1 MQKIKLHHFPT
12 CESQLLNNKFILKM
26 NTSLINA
33 HTYTFTHY
41 GKYWELDHM
50 FFYIKVMQ

>member
-41 GKYWELDHM
+41 GKYWELDHV